1 MLVALQ
7 RALLNT
13 RGGNVNVI
21 TDQGKVIINTDKI
34 IQINELLDLGLM
46 EINIDGSD
54 ELLYTTIKE
63 FESKIKY
70 VN

>member
-7 RALLNT
+7 RVLPNT
-13 RGGNVNVI
+13 RGGNVSI

-34 IQINELLDLGLM
+34 IQINELSDLGLM
-46 EINIDGSD
+46 EINLDGSD
-54 ELLYTTIKE
+54 EVLYTTIKE